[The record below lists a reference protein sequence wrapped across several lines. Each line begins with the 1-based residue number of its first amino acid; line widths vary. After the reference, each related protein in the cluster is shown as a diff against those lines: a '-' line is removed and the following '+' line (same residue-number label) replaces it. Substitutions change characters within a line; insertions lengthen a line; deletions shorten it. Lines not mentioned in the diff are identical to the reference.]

1 MFSFTIE
8 EFEEMF
14 DYKIPEKDKKN
25 IRTLE
30 NTLLTMACLLA
41 VTSLFGY

>member
-8 EFEEMF
+8 EFEELF
-14 DYKIPEKDKKN
+14 DYKIPEKDKKI

-30 NTLLTMACLLA
+30 YVLFATTCLMALTFL
-41 VTSLFGY
+41 